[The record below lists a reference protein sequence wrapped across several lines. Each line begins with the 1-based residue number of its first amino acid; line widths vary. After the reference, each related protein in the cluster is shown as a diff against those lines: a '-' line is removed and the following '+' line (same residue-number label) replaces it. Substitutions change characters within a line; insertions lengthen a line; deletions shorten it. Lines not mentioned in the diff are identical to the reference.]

1 MSLPKISF
9 LSPVFN
15 EARQIEGCLESIRN
29 QEYPQDLIEIVI
41 ADGGCSDDTIKIASE
56 FNCKVINNP
65 DKLPEPG
72 LVRCEEAATGD
83 LFVVMAADNRLPRKN
98 WLKLMTKPFIEDKGV
113 WGAYTHIE
121 PIDLGNSF
129 NRYYSLLHVEPF
141 TWFVYGNAANP
152 KNFKYYYEE
161 KERNSDYII
170 YAFTPGNHPLIAF
183 AQGFVL
189 RREFKR
195 KKENRADDILPFI
208 QLIEEGHK
216 IAYVPEAGIIHLHL
230 KGYKNYLKKYQ
241 WRVRNSLY
249 KNEVG
254 FDNRNRH
261 LTFKRKLKK
270 YLWIIYATTLI
281 GPIFDSIRWYA
292 RDKDSC
298 WFWHIPASVG
308 LGYLI
313 LYEFLRKNIFR
324 KKA

>member
-15 EARQIEGCLESIRN
+15 EAHQIEKCLESIRD

-41 ADGGCSDDTIKIASE
+41 ADGGCSDDTIKIASK
-56 FNCKVINNP
+56 FNCKIIDNP

-83 LFVVMAADNRLPRKN
+83 LFVVMAADNRLPHKG
-98 WLKLMTKPFIEDKGV
+98 WLNLMIKPFAEDKDV
-113 WGAYTHIE
+113 WGAYTHIKAM
-121 PIDLGNSF
+121 DSDNSF

-141 TWFVYGNAANP
+141 TWFVYGNASNP
-152 KNFKYYYEE
+152 RYFKYYYQVMEQH
-161 KERNSDYII
+161 SDYII
-170 YAFTPGNHPLIAF
+170 YSFNPKDHPLIAF
-183 AQGFVL
+183 AQGFMF
-189 RREFKR
+189 RREFRR
-195 KKENRADDILPFI
+195 KNENRGDDILPFI

-216 IAYVPEAGIIHLHL
+216 IAYVPGAGILHLHL

-254 FDNRNRH
+254 FETRNKYF
-261 LTFKRKLKK
+261 TFRRKFKK
-270 YLWIIYATTLI
+270 YLWIIYSTTFI
-281 GPIFDSIRWYA
+281 GPTIDSLRWYI
-292 RDKDSC
+292 RDKDKC
-298 WFWHIPASVG
+298 WFWHIMASAG